1 MTAHEMSEQTMNRK
15 PPTVV
20 SSRRDAGGRTE
31 CTTDAA
37 VGHKLPSAERRTLA
51 QLPSQPRS
59 ASLANPQRE
68 DASVP
73 LGRVGRSPGR
83 PALSREGAEWAD
95 GFFLLLAIS
104 IVVAGLAVLLHLLG
118 VGS

>member
-1 MTAHEMSEQTMNRK
+1 MS
-15 PPTVV
+15 
-20 SSRRDAGGRTE
+20 
-31 CTTDAA
+31 AA
-37 VGHKLPSAERRTLA
+37 KHKLPGAERRTLA
-51 QLPSQPRS
+51 RLPSQARS
-59 ASLANPQRE
+59 ASPAKPQRE

-95 GFFLLLAIS
+95 GFFILLPVVVIAAVLALLLY
-104 IVVAGLAVLLHLLG
+104 LLG